1 MNKTYIDY
9 LIANRKSENT
19 VATYTRHIQAILNF
33 INKSDN
39 EITYTDLLAWQR
51 SVSNLSSSTVALQ
64 INAIKSYFK
73 YLENVGVI
81 KDNPASKLTLPKV
94 KNKVKPYCTTE
105 MVSNIINNARSPR
118 DKAVLSLVASTGLR
132 MSEMATITMKQ
143 WEDMKRYNARNITI
157 VGKGDKERSIYIN
170 DMVMNAIDEYIAH
183 KKRSEKYLFESNG
196 GKIMDDSNLNKMIK
210 KTAQRANIPFW
221 NDMSCH
227 TLRAAFATIAS
238 DKGVPVAVISS
249 ALGHAS
255 LTTTTKYIKT
265 CQEQIN
271 NAMSNMVF

>member
-33 INKSDN
+33 INKPDN
-39 EITYTDLLAWQR
+39 EITYTDLLTWQR

-64 INAIKSYFK
+64 INAIKSYFN

-196 GKIMDDSNLNKMIK
+196 GKVMDDSNLNKMIK
-210 KTAQRANIPFW
+210 KTAQRANVPFW

-271 NAMSNMVF
+271 ETMNNMIF

>member
-33 INKSDN
+33 INKPDN
-39 EITYTDLLAWQR
+39 EITYTDLLTWQR

-64 INAIKSYFK
+64 INAIKSYFN
-73 YLENVGVI
+73 YLENVGAI

-196 GKIMDDSNLNKMIK
+196 GKVMDDSNLNKMIK
-210 KTAQRANIPFW
+210 KTAQRANVPFW

-271 NAMSNMVF
+271 ETMNNMIF

>member
-33 INKSDN
+33 INKPDN
-39 EITYTDLLAWQR
+39 EITYTDLLTWQR

-64 INAIKSYFK
+64 INAIKSYFN

-105 MVSNIINNARSPR
+105 MVSNIINNARSSR

-170 DMVMNAIDEYIAH
+170 DMVMNAIDEYTAH

-196 GKIMDDSNLNKMIK
+196 GKVMDDSNLNKMIK

-271 NAMSNMVF
+271 ETMNNMIF

>member
-33 INKSDN
+33 INKPDN
-39 EITYTDLLAWQR
+39 EIIYTDLLTWQR

-64 INAIKSYFK
+64 INAIKSYFN
-73 YLENVGVI
+73 YLENVGAI

-196 GKIMDDSNLNKMIK
+196 GKVMDDSNLNKMIK

-271 NAMSNMVF
+271 ETMNNMIF

>member
-33 INKSDN
+33 INKPDN
-39 EITYTDLLAWQR
+39 EITYTDLLTWQR

-64 INAIKSYFK
+64 INAIKSYFN
-73 YLENVGVI
+73 YLENVGAI

-105 MVSNIINNARSPR
+105 MVSNIINNARSSR

-196 GKIMDDSNLNKMIK
+196 GKVMDDSNLNKMIK

-271 NAMSNMVF
+271 ETMNNMIF

>member
-33 INKSDN
+33 INKPDN
-39 EITYTDLLAWQR
+39 EITYTDLLTWQR

-64 INAIKSYFK
+64 INAIKSYFN
-73 YLENVGVI
+73 YLENVGAI

-183 KKRSEKYLFESNG
+183 KKRSAKYLFESNG
-196 GKIMDDSNLNKMIK
+196 GKVMDDSNLNKMIK
-210 KTAQRANIPFW
+210 KTAQRANVPFW

-271 NAMSNMVF
+271 ETMNNMIF

>member
-33 INKSDN
+33 INKPDN
-39 EITYTDLLAWQR
+39 EITYTDLLTWQR

-64 INAIKSYFK
+64 INAIKSYFN

-196 GKIMDDSNLNKMIK
+196 GKVMDDSNLNKMIK

-271 NAMSNMVF
+271 NAMSSMVF

>member
-19 VATYTRHIQAILNF
+19 VATYTRHIQAILSF
-33 INKSDN
+33 INKPDN
-39 EITYTDLLAWQR
+39 EITYTDLLTWQR

-64 INAIKSYFK
+64 INAIKSYFN

-196 GKIMDDSNLNKMIK
+196 GKVMDDSNLNKMIK

-271 NAMSNMVF
+271 ETMNNMIF

>member
-33 INKSDN
+33 INKPDN
-39 EITYTDLLAWQR
+39 EITYTDLLTWQR

-64 INAIKSYFK
+64 INAIKSYFN
-73 YLENVGVI
+73 YLENVGAI

-105 MVSNIINNARSPR
+105 MISNIINNARSPR

-196 GKIMDDSNLNKMIK
+196 GKVMDDSNLNKMIK

-271 NAMSNMVF
+271 ETMNNMIF

>member
-33 INKSDN
+33 INKPDN
-39 EITYTDLLAWQR
+39 EITYTDLLTWQR

-64 INAIKSYFK
+64 INAIKSYFN

-94 KNKVKPYCTTE
+94 KNKVKPYCTSE

-196 GKIMDDSNLNKMIK
+196 GKVMDDSNLNKMIK
-210 KTAQRANIPFW
+210 KSVNRNIKF
-221 NDMSCH
+221 
-227 TLRAAFATIAS
+227 
-238 DKGVPVAVISS
+238 K
-249 ALGHAS
+249 
-255 LTTTTKYIKT
+255 
-265 CQEQIN
+265 
-271 NAMSNMVF
+271 

>member
-33 INKSDN
+33 INKPDN
-39 EITYTDLLAWQR
+39 EITYTDLLTWQR

-64 INAIKSYFK
+64 INAIKSYFN
-73 YLENVGVI
+73 YLENVGII

-196 GKIMDDSNLNKMIK
+196 GKVMDDSNLNKMIK

-271 NAMSNMVF
+271 ETMNNMIF

>member
-39 EITYTDLLAWQR
+39 EITYTDLLTWQR

-64 INAIKSYFK
+64 INAIKSYFN

-196 GKIMDDSNLNKMIK
+196 GKVMDDSNLNKMIK

-271 NAMSNMVF
+271 ETMNNMIF

>member
-19 VATYTRHIQAILNF
+19 VATYTRHIQAILSF
-33 INKSDN
+33 INKLDN
-39 EITYTDLLAWQR
+39 EITYTDLLTWQR

-64 INAIKSYFK
+64 INAIKSYFN

-196 GKIMDDSNLNKMIK
+196 GKVMDDSNLNKMIK

-271 NAMSNMVF
+271 ETMNNMIF

>member
-33 INKSDN
+33 INKPDN

-64 INAIKSYFK
+64 INAIKSYFN

-196 GKIMDDSNLNKMIK
+196 GKVMDDSNLNKMIK

-271 NAMSNMVF
+271 ETMNNMIF

>member
-33 INKSDN
+33 INKPDN
-39 EITYTDLLAWQR
+39 EITYTDLLTWQR

-64 INAIKSYFK
+64 INAIKSYFN

-94 KNKVKPYCTTE
+94 KNKVKPYCTSE

-196 GKIMDDSNLNKMIK
+196 GKVMDDSNLNKMIK
-210 KTAQRANIPFW
+210 KTAQRANVPFW

-271 NAMSNMVF
+271 ETMNNMIF

>member
-1 MNKTYIDY
+1 MKE
-9 LIANRKSENT
+9 LENT

-33 INKSDN
+33 INKPDN
-39 EITYTDLLAWQR
+39 EITYTDLLTWQR

-64 INAIKSYFK
+64 INAIKSYFN
-73 YLENVGVI
+73 YLENVGVV

-118 DKAVLSLVASTGLR
+118 DKAVLSLVAATGLR

-196 GKIMDDSNLNKMIK
+196 GKVMDDSNLNKMIK

-271 NAMSNMVF
+271 ETMNNMIF

>member
-33 INKSDN
+33 INKPDN
-39 EITYTDLLAWQR
+39 EITYTDLLTWQR

-64 INAIKSYFK
+64 INAIKSYFN

-81 KDNPASKLTLPKV
+81 KNNPASKLTLPKV

-196 GKIMDDSNLNKMIK
+196 GKVMDDSNLNKMIK

-271 NAMSNMVF
+271 ETMNNMIF

>member
-33 INKSDN
+33 INKPDN
-39 EITYTDLLAWQR
+39 EITYTDLLTWQR

-64 INAIKSYFK
+64 INAIKSYFN
-73 YLENVGVI
+73 YLENVGAI
-81 KDNPASKLTLPKV
+81 KNNPASKLTLPKV

-196 GKIMDDSNLNKMIK
+196 GKVMDDSNLNKMIK

-271 NAMSNMVF
+271 ETMNNMIF

>member
-33 INKSDN
+33 INKPDN
-39 EITYTDLLAWQR
+39 EITYTDLLTWQR

-64 INAIKSYFK
+64 INAIKSYFN
-73 YLENVGVI
+73 YLENVGTI
-81 KDNPASKLTLPKV
+81 KDNPTSKLTLPKV

-196 GKIMDDSNLNKMIK
+196 GKVMDDSNLNKMIK
-210 KTAQRANIPFW
+210 KTAQRANVPFW

-249 ALGHAS
+249 ALGHVS

-271 NAMSNMVF
+271 ETMNNMIF

>member
-39 EITYTDLLAWQR
+39 EITYTDLLTWQR

-64 INAIKSYFK
+64 INAIKSYFN
-73 YLENVGVI
+73 YLENVGLI

-196 GKIMDDSNLNKMIK
+196 GKVMDDSNLNKMIK

-271 NAMSNMVF
+271 ETMNNMIF